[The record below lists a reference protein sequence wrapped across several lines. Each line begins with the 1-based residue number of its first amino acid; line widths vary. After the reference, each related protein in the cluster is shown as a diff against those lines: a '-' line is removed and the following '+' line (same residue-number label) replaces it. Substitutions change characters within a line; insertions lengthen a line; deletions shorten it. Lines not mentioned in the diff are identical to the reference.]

1 MPDIYTEDEVRAL
14 MQAHSRAS
22 QGDAQANPI
31 TRAVEQGSRALGYQ
45 EFDRGRDADPLRI
58 PKPAVATV
66 GIDLSRQIDLGV
78 SGDVLHLLGITTA
91 SVDHDHSIAP
101 LPVTNVKAGETIK
114 LDPMAVISAHS
125 MAARAGAFVF
135 APSPN
140 VAPGYSTPGQLG
152 GVTQNTL
159 LARVVDWANFS
170 AVSDGADVPASG
182 KPVLDAL
189 FSHSDM
195 PHYGFRV
202 QVTRK
207 DHRDLGGA
215 LLEAEITAAV
225 LKGIGILAD
234 SLVMSAIDAATP
246 TPFTFAKLAARNAG
260 LSDVQAI
267 CGTTGAPVVWQD
279 GTLRTSQGV
288 RAMLTAGHA
297 KSFIG
302 RFDRAFVCVYP
313 NVSIHA
319 KRLTVDGTLD
329 ITCLVSAKAVLPSA
343 AQDFWSV

>member
-1 MPDIYTEDEVRAL
+1 MIYTDDEARTL

-22 QGDAQANPI
+22 DRQTLSADTQANPI
-31 TRAVEQGSRALGYQ
+31 ALAVEQGNRAIGYM

-58 PKPAVATV
+58 PKPAVATTA
-66 GIDLSRQIDLGV
+66 IDLGRALDLGV
-78 SGDVLHLLGITTA
+78 SGDMLHLLGITTA
-91 SVDHDHSIAP
+91 PVDHDHSVEV

-114 LDPMAVISAHS
+114 LDPLAVISAHS

-135 APSPN
+135 APSLN
-140 VAPGYSTPGQLG
+140 TTPGTAGMTTNQH
-152 GVTQNTL
+152 
-159 LARVVDWANFS
+159 LARVVDWASFA
-170 AVSDGADVPASG
+170 AVAYGADVPASG

-189 FSHSDM
+189 FNHSDM
-195 PHYGFRV
+195 PHYGVRV
-202 QVTRK
+202 QLTRK
-207 DHRDLGGA
+207 DHRDLGGN
-215 LLEAEITAAV
+215 LLDAEITAAV

-234 SLVMSAIDAATP
+234 TLVMNAIDAAAP

-279 GTLRTSQGV
+279 GTLRTTQGV
-288 RAMLTAGHA
+288 PATLTAGHA

-313 NVSIHA
+313 SVSIHA
-319 KRLTVDGTLD
+319 KRLTADGTLD
-329 ITCLVSAKAVLPSA
+329 ITCMVSAKAVLPSA
-343 AQDFWSV
+343 SQDFWTV